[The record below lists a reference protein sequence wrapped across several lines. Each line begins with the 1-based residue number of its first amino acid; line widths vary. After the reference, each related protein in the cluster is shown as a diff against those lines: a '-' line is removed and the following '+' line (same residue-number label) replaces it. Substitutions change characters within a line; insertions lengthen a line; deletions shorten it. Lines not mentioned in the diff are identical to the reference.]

1 MEKHGSVVFTHEVFE
16 QFQKEL
22 LDAREYCVFES
33 MKHDGEL
40 KTMRVADNFKKAR
53 VVQLNTSTMFASCSC
68 MLFKTHG
75 VQYHH
80 VIHVLR
86 SAKMDELP
94 SIYVLKR
101 FRKDC
106 KKESIFTPDG
116 TILEENTNAP
126 VDPVLQKLVSDTSNK
141 MESLFIQAKNS
152 LNAMQI
158 LRDGVFALGERI
170 SDMVPAK
177 ELSRIEE
184 FEQFLGCTI
193 PMQVDIHPPSD
204 IRSKG
209 RIKRIKGHADKGRQQ
224 NKNEQKKKKNV
235 RQPRRGGSCKKV
247 VLHDSRTCPEKEN
260 KE

>member
-1 MEKHGSVVFTHEVFE
+1 
-16 QFQKEL
+16 
-22 LDAREYCVFES
+22 
-33 MKHDGEL
+33 
-40 KTMRVADNFKKAR
+40 
-53 VVQLNTSTMFASCSC
+53 
-68 MLFKTHG
+68 
-75 VQYHH
+75 
-80 VIHVLR
+80 
-86 SAKMDELP
+86 
-94 SIYVLKR
+94 
-101 FRKDC
+101 
-106 KKESIFTPDG
+106 
-116 TILEENTNAP
+116 
-126 VDPVLQKLVSDTSNK
+126 
-141 MESLFIQAKNS
+141 
-152 LNAMQI
+152 MQI

-170 SDMVPAK
+170 NDMVPAK